1 MARRGGDNA
10 APPTDWVTRAADD
23 AVRHAGEGKPVTVS
37 SGISPS
43 GPVHLGN
50 LRELLTVHFVAD
62 ELRRRGVPVRHLHV
76 WDDYDRLRKVP
87 REVDPSFAEHI
98 GRPLSAVPDPWE
110 CHPSWGEHFK
120 EPLRESLHAMG
131 VEMEEISQTERY
143 TSGVYREQ
151 VLLAVRH
158 RDDIEQVLARYRT
171 RAVALEEAE
180 EDEVDEE
187 SPGAGAGS
195 TVLERFPYKPYCR
208 TCGRDATTVTA
219 YDDET
224 TDLAYTCDRGHAH
237 TVQLATQ
244 DEGKLVWKV
253 DWPMRWAF
261 EHVDFEPA
269 GMDHATPGSSFT
281 VGHELVE
288 KIFGMPRPAWFG
300 YGFVGFAGM
309 QKMSG
314 SAGGAPTAADAL
326 RVLEAPIL
334 RWLYVR
340 RTPKQTFDIDFG
352 PEVVRL
358 YDEWDSL
365 TRKAAD
371 PAKRDTQVLAWERA
385 SSTASGPL
393 PTRRS
398 CCPSGCSPR
407 SPTSPPGRPSRS
419 AASSGTTST
428 SSSRGSTGRAPGCSS
443 TSTRPTAPTC
453 ARPPTP
459 RRSPRSTTG
468 RREWLRLL
476 RDGLVEPLDLDA
488 VTAAGLRRP
497 QAGARDGARRQADRR
512 GQGRPEGVLR
522 AALPA
527 ARRRRARP
535 PAAHAGDGAGCRAGA
550 HAAARRLSCCPE
562 PVEGSRPLSR
572 AARRTPRGS
581 SRAGTSSSG
590 PTPRSRRS
598 RGR

>member
-1 MARRGGDNA
+1 MARRGGDS

-23 AVRHAGEGKPVTVS
+23 AVRHAGEGKQVTVS

-87 REVDPSFAEHI
+87 REVDPSYAEYI
-98 GRPLSAVPDPWE
+98 GRPLSGVPDPWE
-110 CHPSWGEHFK
+110 CHASWGEHFK
-120 EPLRESLHAMG
+120 EPVRESLRAMG
-131 VEMEEISQTERY
+131 VEIEEISQTERY

-158 RDDIEQVLARYRT
+158 RDDIEGVLARFRT
-171 RAVALEEAE
+171 RAVALDEAE
-180 EDEVDEE
+180 DDDAE
-187 SPGAGAGS
+187 SGAAG
-195 TVLERFPYKPYCR
+195 LERFPFKPYCR
-208 TCGRDATTVTA
+208 TCQRDTTTVTA

-224 TDLAYTCDRGHAH
+224 TDLAYTCDRGHEH
-237 TVQLATQ
+237 TTNLATQ

-340 RTPKQTFDIDFG
+340 RTPRQTFDIDFG

-365 TRKAAD
+365 TRKAGD

-393 PTRRS
+393 PVPPVVVPFRLLSSVADITAGSAEQISRIV
-398 CCPSGCSPR
+398 GHDVDDLEPR
-407 SPTSPPGRPSRS
+407 LDKARAWMLEYVDAGDRTNVRATPDT
-419 AASSGTTST
+419 ATL
-428 SSSRGSTGRAPGCSS
+428 GSLGEQQA
-443 TSTRPTAPTC
+443 
-453 ARPPTP
+453 
-459 RRSPRSTTG
+459 
-468 RREWLRLL
+468 EWLRLL

-488 VTAAGLRRP
+488 VTALVYGVPKLARGLAVEDKPTDEVKADQKEFFRLLYRLLVDAERGP
-497 QAGARDGARRQADRR
+497 RLPTLVMALGAER
-512 GQGRPEGVLR
+512 V
-522 AALPA
+522 
-527 ARRRRARP
+527 
-535 PAAHAGDGAGCRAGA
+535 
-550 HAAARRLSCCPE
+550 
-562 PVEGSRPLSR
+562 
-572 AARRTPRGS
+572 RTLLG
-581 SRAGTSSSG
+581 G
-590 PTPRSRRS
+590 
-598 RGR
+598 

>member
-98 GRPLSAVPDPWE
+98 GRPLSAVPDPWG

-151 VLLAVRH
+151 VLRAVRH

-180 EDEVDEE
+180 EDEGDEE
-187 SPGAGAGS
+187 GPGAGAGS
-195 TVLERFPYKPYCR
+195 TALERFPYKPYCR

-393 PTRRS
+393 PTPPVVLPFRLLSSVADVTAGSAEQISRIV
-398 CCPSGCSPR
+398 GHDVDELEPR
-407 SPTSPPGRPSRS
+407 LDRARAWMLEYVDAADRTNVRETPDTATLS
-419 AASSGTTST
+419 ALDDRQA
-428 SSSRGSTGRAPGCSS
+428 
-443 TSTRPTAPTC
+443 
-453 ARPPTP
+453 
-459 RRSPRSTTG
+459 
-468 RREWLRLL
+468 EWLRLL

-488 VTAAGLRRP
+488 VTALVYGVPKLARGMALDDKPTDEVKADQKELFGLLYRLLVDAERGPRLPTLVMALGAERVRTLLTPAG
-497 QAGARDGARRQADRR
+497 
-512 GQGRPEGVLR
+512 
-522 AALPA
+522 
-527 ARRRRARP
+527 
-535 PAAHAGDGAGCRAGA
+535 
-550 HAAARRLSCCPE
+550 
-562 PVEGSRPLSR
+562 
-572 AARRTPRGS
+572 
-581 SRAGTSSSG
+581 
-590 PTPRSRRS
+590 
-598 RGR
+598 